1 LPSRSPSYAGC
12 DRYPREGQSCVIPR
26 STPSSDIGEVDI
38 DHFGLS
44 LLPLSCLGRMRNR
57 NRPIRTPARHARL
70 MAAQYTPVS
79 LTSRTDLNSSPRDS
93 RGTWPVP
100 RLSKRANAS
109 RYSAIESVNT
119 HRDRTKRQRHA
130 EAMGKRRLVGGKDG
144 QSRRELATTDLRCC
158 SRTEEGSVV
167 FKFQQGGRPH
177 LSERNGHGLTMV
189 YQEMKRVVNSKA
201 GRL

>member
-79 LTSRTDLNSSPRDS
+79 LTSRTDAPLQFGHLGLSRVLTQGPQQLAEGLARD
-93 RGTWPVP
+93 
-100 RLSKRANAS
+100 LAS
-109 RYSAIESVNT
+109 T
-119 HRDRTKRQRHA
+119 P
-130 EAMGKRRLVGGKDG
+130 LV
-144 QSRRELATTDLRCC
+144 
-158 SRTEEGSVV
+158 EEGECLAV
-167 FKFQQGGRPH
+167 FCDRISQHTQGSHKKTASCR
-177 LSERNGHGLTMV
+177 GHGEAEIGRWQGRSIT
-189 YQEMKRVVNSKA
+189 ERVSYDGPA
-201 GRL
+201 LLFPD